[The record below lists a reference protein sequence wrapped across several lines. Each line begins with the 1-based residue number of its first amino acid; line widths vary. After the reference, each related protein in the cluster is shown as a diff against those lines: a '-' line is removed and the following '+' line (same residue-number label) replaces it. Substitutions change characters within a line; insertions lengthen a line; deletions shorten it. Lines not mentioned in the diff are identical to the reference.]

1 MENELVS
8 IDDLLY
14 EIHAGLERQ
23 GIGSPEMTVKALSF
37 LDSPNNILRVA
48 DLGCGTG
55 GQTMVLSQNIPGKI
69 TGVDICPKFID
80 VLNDNAKKLNLR
92 ERVNGIVGNI
102 LELPFQKEEFDL
114 IWSEGVIDY
123 IGFEK
128 GVTYWNGFLKKNGY
142 MAVTCPSWIAGVSR
156 NAVSSVH
163 PVEVEK
169 FWMDAGSKLDT
180 IEYNISVMKKSGYSF
195 IAAFT
200 LPENCWMNYFNSRD
214 AVNNELSKKYPG
226 NKTIEEY
233 IKSDNYEMEL
243 YLKYKQYYGY
253 VFYIGKKI

>member
-1 MENELVS
+1 MENEQIS

-14 EIHAGLERQ
+14 EIHAGMERQ

-55 GQTMVLSQNIPGKI
+55 GQTMVLLQNIPGKI
-69 TGVDICPKFID
+69 TAVDIYPKFID
-80 VLNDNAKKLNLR
+80 VLNDNATKLNLR

-114 IWSEGVIDY
+114 IWSEGVIDS

-128 GVTYWNGFLKKNGY
+128 GVTHWSGFLKKNGY
-142 MAVTCPSWIAGVSR
+142 IAVTCPSWIADK
-156 NAVSSVH
+156 H

-169 FWMDAGSKLDT
+169 FWTDAGSQLDT
-180 IEYNISVMKKSGYSF
+180 IEHNISIMQKSDYNIV
-195 IAAFT
+195 AAFT
-200 LPENCWMNYFNSRD
+200 LSENCWMNYFNPRD
-214 AVNNELSKKYPG
+214 KANNELLKKYPG
-226 NKTIEEY
+226 NKTLEEY

-253 VFYIGKKI
+253 VFYIGKKIS